1 VPEKGRFDGIYSK
14 EKWRWGGAPGVDCM
28 GLKNLFSSILF
39 MTQIPVAN
47 RRELWFNNFKHQEQA
62 RSNG

>member
-39 MTQIPVAN
+39 MT
-47 RRELWFNNFKHQEQA
+47 
-62 RSNG
+62 